1 MLASK
6 DFFLFTGPSS
16 SLVAFADDAM
26 EGEVDDDDEGTVE
39 TDEGTQDEGEQ
50 AVTETEQVIIFINR

>member
-1 MLASK
+1 
-6 DFFLFTGPSS
+6 
-16 SLVAFADDAM
+16 M

-50 AVTETEQVIIFINR
+50 AVTETEQVIIFINWWQSSSISMSV